1 MNDVVNHT
9 LLVSIPLLIFPTLML
24 LYALSASH
32 EAFRNDFPEDIQ
44 QHMPPATPEDRRR
57 GWLFGGI
64 YLLTLLGTLVYST
77 LLFLQHHGGNFR
89 LGFAVALI
97 MEVMMLLIDLFIIDW
112 LIICTLRPRWIIP
125 PGTEDCAGW
134 RDYGF
139 HVKAA
144 VQRKSIVANLMISLM
159 MAGIAYVLYLAF

>member
-24 LYALSASH
+24 LYALGASH

-44 QHMPPATPEDRRR
+44 QHMPPATPEDQRR

-89 LGFAVALI
+89 LGFAVALT

-139 HVKAA
+139 QVKAA

-159 MAGIAYVLYLAF
+159 MAGIAYVLYLAL

>member
-1 MNDVVNHT
+1 M
-9 LLVSIPLLIFPTLML
+9 
-24 LYALSASH
+24 
-32 EAFRNDFPEDIQ
+32 
-44 QHMPPATPEDRRR
+44 
-57 GWLFGGI
+57 FGGI

-89 LGFAVALI
+89 LGFAVALT

-159 MAGIAYVLYLAF
+159 MAGIAYVLYLAL

>member
-24 LYALSASH
+24 LYALGASH

-44 QHMPPATPEDRRR
+44 QHMPPATPEDQRR

-89 LGFAVALI
+89 LGFAVALT

-112 LIICTLRPRWIIP
+112 LIICTLRPGGLSRRVRRTA
-125 PGTEDCAGW
+125 PGG
-134 RDYGF
+134 
-139 HVKAA
+139 
-144 VQRKSIVANLMISLM
+144 
-159 MAGIAYVLYLAF
+159 GITAFMSRPLFSVNQSWLI

>member
-77 LLFLQHHGGNFR
+77 LLFLQHHGGSFR
-89 LGFAVALI
+89 LGFAVALT
-97 MEVMMLLIDLFIIDW
+97 ME
-112 LIICTLRPRWIIP
+112 
-125 PGTEDCAGW
+125 
-134 RDYGF
+134 
-139 HVKAA
+139 VKAA
-144 VQRKSIVANLMISLM
+144 VQRKSIMANVMISLM
-159 MAGIAYVLYLAF
+159 MAGIAYVLYLAL